1 MNKLWSR
8 PLAPA
13 CILVKASPP
22 WEGIFPDRGPRM
34 GEVGGGKLAIPLCLF
49 TMFTPIALAWVP
61 VGPSWGETTPPSCLQ
76 FRSCAV
82 PCDPKPTALLSLP
95 EALGPFLQPATVGQ
109 CQGCPSSSTGSSICR
124 AVSGT

>member
-1 MNKLWSR
+1 
-8 PLAPA
+8 
-13 CILVKASPP
+13 
-22 WEGIFPDRGPRM
+22 M